1 LFASPGETVSTSAQ
15 IVVKWQGSKHLKADS
30 SINISANP
38 SGITLPSGYTISSI
52 ASTVPVDWDGNT
64 DYFTGN
70 SNIEFTAPTSPGFYT
85 YDVRW
90 TASGYSCVTS
100 GCISSGINP
109 FKIYLVVDAT
119 PPVIGYTLT
128 PSSPDGENGWYVS
141 DVSLVWSVT
150 DPESPVTKI
159 DCVDQ
164 SIVADQAEITYSCSA
179 TSAGGSTGPVSVSI
193 KRDATPPTVALVDGP
208 ADGGS
213 YYFGFVPPAP
223 TCSASDALS
232 GLDGVCSVSGY
243 SGLVGVNTV
252 TASAADLAGNTASV
266 SASYTV
272 LPWTLN
278 GFYQPVDM
286 GDVWNIVKGGST
298 VPFKFE
304 VFAGATELTDTAVVS
319 SFVAAPVACPV
330 TGVIADAIEITT
342 TGVTSLRYD
351 LVEGQF
357 INNWQTPKKPGTCY
371 VVTMTTEDGSS
382 LAANFKLK

>member
-1 LFASPGETVSTSAQ
+1 
-15 IVVKWQGSKHLKADS
+15 
-30 SINISANP
+30 
-38 SGITLPSGYTISSI
+38 
-52 ASTVPVDWDGNT
+52 
-64 DYFTGN
+64 
-70 SNIEFTAPTSPGFYT
+70 
-85 YDVRW
+85 
-90 TASGYSCVTS
+90 
-100 GCISSGINP
+100 
-109 FKIYLVVDAT
+109 
-119 PPVIGYTLT
+119 
-128 PSSPDGENGWYVS
+128 
-141 DVSLVWSVT
+141 
-150 DPESPVTKI
+150 
-159 DCVDQ
+159 
-164 SIVADQAEITYSCSA
+164 
-179 TSAGGSTGPVSVSI
+179 VSVSI

-371 VVTMTTEDGSS
+371 VVTMTTQDGSS